1 MYSLLVAATVLFTVQ
16 FLFQQQYRKS
26 HGAGL
31 EAMLNFSFCTGCIGC
46 LLMLVLNGFHL
57 RITAFAVGM
66 AIAYSV
72 SSLLNVY
79 FALKAFTTAN
89 LSVFSVFSMLGG
101 MLLPFA
107 LGIAFYGEPLTV
119 SKVLCCALI
128 AGAVLLTIEK
138 GERKSGGLRYCFGVF
153 FFNGMSGVL
162 SKIHQSNALQA
173 TDSYSFMALANLGNV
188 LLCLALLLAVCKTHP
203 QLKGREPLFV
213 SGYAVCCAIGNLFCL
228 IALTVLPASVQYPII
243 TGGVIVGATIVSL
256 LKKERPSHRNL
267 AAAGVAFLA
276 SVLIAL

>member
-1 MYSLLVAATVLFTVQ
+1 
-16 FLFQQQYRKS
+16 
-26 HGAGL
+26 
-31 EAMLNFSFCTGCIGC
+31 
-46 LLMLVLNGFHL
+46 
-57 RITAFAVGM
+57 
-66 AIAYSV
+66 
-72 SSLLNVY
+72 
-79 FALKAFTTAN
+79 
-89 LSVFSVFSMLGG
+89 

-107 LGIAFYGEPLTV
+107 LGIAFYGEPLTA

-138 GERKSGGLRYCFGVF
+138 GERKSGGLRYCFGAF

-162 SKIHQSNALQA
+162 SKIHQSDASQA

-203 QLKGREPLFV
+203 QLKRAGTAIRQRLRRMLRHRQSILPH
-213 SGYAVCCAIGNLFCL
+213 CAYGT
-228 IALTVLPASVQYPII
+228 AR
-243 TGGVIVGATIVSL
+243 VGAISL
-256 LKKERPSHRNL
+256 SSRAASSSARPSLVCSKSLRPSRRNL

>member
-1 MYSLLVAATVLFTVQ
+1 
-16 FLFQQQYRKS
+16 
-26 HGAGL
+26 
-31 EAMLNFSFCTGCIGC
+31 MLNFSFCTGCIGC

-57 RITAFAVGM
+57 RVTAFAVGM

-256 LKKERPSHRNL
+256 LKKERPSRRNL